1 MHPLS
6 EPRPSE
12 SVKESVRRRKRLRH
26 SFLNPCASAW
36 GRRFRLPTRR
46 SRRFFHGLSGSRCLR
61 FFHRPVSCL
70 ALLLNGLLCA
80 AQVNPDPASFRI
92 AVDVNLVVLPIAVHD
107 RQGRYVSGLQEQDF
121 EVYEDRSA
129 QRIRL
134 FRHEDIP
141 IIAGL
146 LIDHSGSMRTKLAQ
160 VTAGARA
167 FVQFSNPRDQMFVVN
182 FNEKV
187 SLGLP
192 QGMPFSANV
201 NELGWAIWKAP
212 AQGETA
218 LYDAIIDSLQRL
230 QTGSRDKKV
239 LIVISDGADNASAH
253 RLAQVLELAEQSGA
267 IIYTVGL
274 FEPGDQDA
282 NPKVLSHLAKA
293 TGGEAFFPHQLSAV
307 VEICESIA
315 HDIRDQYT
323 IGYSSGAARNGA
335 FRTVRVE
342 ARTPG
347 QGKLVVRTRAGY
359 IALAPTLPEKD
370 VDSK

>member
-1 MHPLS
+1 M
-6 EPRPSE
+6 
-12 SVKESVRRRKRLRH
+12 
-26 SFLNPCASAW
+26 W
-36 GRRFRLPTRR
+36 GRRFRLLPTPL
-46 SRRFFHGLSGSRCLR
+46 SFRFFHGFK
-61 FFHRPVSCL
+61 FFHRPLRFL
-70 ALLLNGLLCA
+70 AILVNGLLYA
-80 AQVNPDPASFRI
+80 AQINPEPASFRI

-107 RQGRYVSGLQEQDF
+107 RQGRYASDLHEQDF
-121 EVYEDRSA
+121 DVFEDRVA
-129 QRIRL
+129 QRIKL

-141 IIAGL
+141 VIAGL

-167 FVQFSNPRDQMFVVN
+167 FVQFSNPQDQMFVVN

-192 QGMPFSANV
+192 EGIPFSADANQ
-201 NELGWAIWKAP
+201 LGWAIWKAP
-212 AQGETA
+212 AQGQTA
-218 LYDAIIDSLQRL
+218 LYDAMIESLQRL

-253 RLAQVLELAEQSGA
+253 RLAQVLERAEQSGA

-274 FEPGDQDA
+274 FDPDDQDA

-293 TGGEAFFPHQLSAV
+293 TGGEAFFPRQLSAV

-315 HDIRDQYT
+315 HDIRNQYT
-323 IGYSSGAARNGA
+323 IGYLSDAARNGA
-335 FRTVRVE
+335 FRTVRVV
-342 ARTPG
+342 ARAPG

-359 IALAPTLPEKD
+359 IARAPPLIEKGG
-370 VDSK
+370 DSK

>member
-1 MHPLS
+1 MFRGRYRTATVREPVPFAFLHALS
-6 EPRPSE
+6 ALFPS
-12 SVKESVRRRKRLRH
+12 
-26 SFLNPCASAW
+26 
-36 GRRFRLPTRR
+36 RFRTRFGKTAQSLAILLGGLP
-46 SRRFFHGLSGSRCLR
+46 
-61 FFHRPVSCL
+61 
-70 ALLLNGLLCA
+70 CA
-80 AQVNPDPASFRI
+80 AQVNPEPASFRI

-107 RQGRYVSGLQEQDF
+107 RQGRYVSDLHERDF
-121 EVYEDRSA
+121 EVYEDRVA
-129 QRIRL
+129 QRIKL

-141 IIAGL
+141 VIAGL

-167 FVQFSNPRDQMFVVN
+167 FVQFSNPLDQMFVVN

-192 QGMPFSANV
+192 IGTPFSANA

-212 AQGETA
+212 AQGQTA
-218 LYDAIIDSLQRL
+218 LYDATIASLRRFE
-230 QTGSRDKKV
+230 TGNRDKKV
-239 LIVISDGADNASAH
+239 LVVISDGADNASGH
-253 RLAQVLELAEQSGA
+253 TLAQVLELAEQSGA

-274 FEPGDQDA
+274 FDPEDQDA
-282 NPKVLSHLAKA
+282 NPKVLSRLAKA
-293 TGGEAFFPHQLSAV
+293 TGGEAFFPRQLSQV
-307 VEICESIA
+307 MEICESIA

-323 IGYSSGAARNGA
+323 IGYSSVAAHNGA
-335 FRTVRVE
+335 YRTVRVA

-359 IALAPTLPEKD
+359 IARSPPLPEKD